1 MINSEQRK
9 KCNLKKLAEL
19 IHKAIEPFKQMKFFS
34 NTCIAVIAT
43 AAATITTFSSISAVT
58 AIDPDPRKL
67 SKKKG
72 KGGGNGVCSGK
83 FHVNI
88 SEDASNIQ
96 FFDAPTPPFCEKTCI
111 VEDDNPLIEVTICTV
126 DRIIGSSEFLTR
138 GGLAITGGVREY
150 KGIRGA
156 FDFDTDIEIE
166 AVLQFAIVLDW
177 TQIHG

>member
-1 MINSEQRK
+1 
-9 KCNLKKLAEL
+9 
-19 IHKAIEPFKQMKFFS
+19 
-34 NTCIAVIAT
+34 VIAT

-67 SKKKG
+67 SKKKS

-126 DRIIGSSEFLTR
+126 DRIIGSNACVPT
-138 GGLAITGGVREY
+138 I
-150 KGIRGA
+150 
-156 FDFDTDIEIE
+156 
-166 AVLQFAIVLDW
+166 
-177 TQIHG
+177 